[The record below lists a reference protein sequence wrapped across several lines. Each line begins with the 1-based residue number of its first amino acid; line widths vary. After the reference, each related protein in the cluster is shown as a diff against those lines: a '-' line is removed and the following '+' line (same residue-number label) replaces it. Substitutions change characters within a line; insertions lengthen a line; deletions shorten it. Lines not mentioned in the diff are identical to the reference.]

1 MSALPVSQDP
11 SGKQTSLTESQL
23 LQDVLQ
29 QLTPANSGWEDP
41 RARGV
46 QEGVLSN
53 CRRPMGDQV

>member
-29 QLTPANSGWEDP
+29 QLTPANSGWED
-41 RARGV
+41 
-46 QEGVLSN
+46 QEHVVYKRVS
-53 CRRPMGDQV
+53 

>member
-1 MSALPVSQDP
+1 MSALPMSQDP
-11 SGKQTSLTESQL
+11 SGKQTSLMESQL

-29 QLTPANSGWEDP
+29 QLTTSELGVGRP